1 MRICLGRM
9 NKVKRRW
16 AQFTMGVRDWQKRLA
31 SLWWLL
37 RVFLADMLE
46 EDRELITSGTRG
58 VLSMRRLL
66 FFLSIVPVAWTLIWR
81 IRDYRILTTEQ
92 VTLFLESL
100 DTK

>member
-1 MRICLGRM
+1 MPTCSWRR

-16 AQFTMGVRDWQKRLA
+16 EQFTMAVLDWQKRLA

-37 RVFLADMLE
+37 REFLADMLE

-58 VLSMRRLL
+58 VLSMRRPL

-81 IRDYRILTTEQ
+81 IRDYRILRGKDIS
-92 VTLFLESL
+92 LLESL
-100 DTK
+100 DIK